1 MNPLPSSP
9 AGAPTIAGIESA
21 FAEFPEWFT
30 LRGHSG
36 VFRIDRIRSCSDGVI
51 VLANVNGREVGRCS
65 VPELCDNIC
74 EAA

>member
-21 FAEFPEWFT
+21 LAEFPEWFT
-30 LRGHSG
+30 LRGRSG
-36 VFRIDRIRSCSDGVI
+36 IFRIDRIRSCSDGVI

-65 VPELCDNIC
+65 ISMLCENIY